1 MARKH
6 QAAPSSGYTI
16 LVVDD
21 QDEILISNR
30 LLLEREGHTVLT
42 AANGE
47 EALTLFQPGAVQ
59 LVIVDYFMPQMSGEE
74 VIREIRKRDEE
85 VQILLQT
92 GYSGEKPPREMLRS
106 LAIQG
111 YHDKSEGPERLLMW
125 VEVALKSYSQVQKVR
140 EAEQAKAQ
148 LIERER
154 LKDELVSIV
163 SHELRTP
170 LTSLRGFAELML
182 KRVFPPEKQREF
194 LTVIHTEAVRLT
206 NLINNFLDLQ
216 RMEAGRQT
224 YDFVTVDI
232 LSVVCDALSVFS
244 HGANGSHHFFLDT
257 PRSLPPVWADAD
269 RLRQVLTNFLSNAVK
284 FSPQGGE
291 IHVGARHDG
300 DQITIWVTDQGV
312 GISPENIN
320 KLFTKFYRVD
330 NKETRHVGGT
340 GLGLAIVK
348 EIVEAHK
355 GRVWV
360 ESTLGSGSTFFFA
373 IPVDIDFLEKERIA
387 NVEQLADGTSS
398 HATRPGGLP
407 LHPSVPSL

>member
-6 QAAPSSGYTI
+6 AAAPPSGYTI

-21 QDEILISNR
+21 QEEILISNR
-30 LLLEREGHTVLT
+30 LLLEKEGHTILT

-47 EALTLFQPGAVQ
+47 EALALFRPGEIS
-59 LVIVDYFMPQMSGEE
+59 LVIVDYFMPGMSGAE
-74 VIREIRKRDEE
+74 VVQALRQRDEE

-125 VEVALKSYSQVQKVR
+125 VEVALKTHVQLQKVR
-140 EAEQAKAQ
+140 EAEQTKAQ
-148 LIERER
+148 AIERER

-182 KRVFPPEKQREF
+182 KRTFSSEKQRAF
-194 LTVIHTEAVRLT
+194 LSIIHTEAVRLT

-216 RMEAGRQT
+216 RMGADRQT
-224 YDFVTVDI
+224 YDFVEVNLT
-232 LSVVCDALSVFS
+232 SVICDTLSVFS
-244 HGANGSHHFFLDT
+244 HAANGSHYFQLET
-257 PRSLPPVWADAD
+257 PGSLPPVWADAD

-291 IHVGARHDG
+291 IRVGARREG
-300 DQITIWVTDQGV
+300 EQIVVWVKDQGV
-312 GISPENIN
+312 GIPSENLD

-330 NKETRHVGGT
+330 NQETRHIGGT
-340 GLGLAIVK
+340 GLGLAIVR

-360 ESTLGSGSTFFFA
+360 ESTAGVGSTFFFA
-373 IPVDIDFLEKERIA
+373 LPVDRDFLAKESSA
-387 NVEQLADGTSS
+387 HEAQLADGEGPRSS
-398 HATRPGGLP
+398 QSGSLP
-407 LHPSVPSL
+407 LHSGVSSV

>member
-1 MARKH
+1 MARK
-6 QAAPSSGYTI
+6 QFTAQPSGYTI

-21 QDEILISNR
+21 QEEILISNR

-42 AANGE
+42 AASGD
-47 EALTLFQPGAVQ
+47 EALNLFRPGAIQ

-111 YHDKSEGPERLLMW
+111 YHDKSEGPDRLLMW
-125 VEVALKSYSQVQKVR
+125 VEVALKSHFQMQKVR
-140 EAEQAKAQ
+140 EAEHAKTQ

-182 KRVFPPEKQREF
+182 KRTFPVEKQREF

-224 YDFVTVDI
+224 YEFAPVDI
-232 LSVVCDALSVFS
+232 VAVICDTLSVFS
-244 HGANGSHHFFLDT
+244 HGANGSHRFFLDL
-257 PRSLPPVWADAD
+257 PRSLPLAWADAD

-291 IHVGARHDG
+291 IRVGARHEG
-300 DQITIWVTDQGV
+300 NEVVAWVKDQGV
-312 GISPENIN
+312 GIPSESLD

-330 NKETRHVGGT
+330 NKETRHIGGT
-340 GLGLAIVK
+340 GLGLALVK
-348 EIVEAHK
+348 EIVEAHQ

-360 ESTLGSGSTFFFA
+360 ESALGSGSTFFFA
-373 IPVDIDFLEKERIA
+373 VPVDVDGLTKEQLTHA
-387 NVEQLADGTSS
+387 DQLADGTRVHS
-398 HATRPGGLP
+398 APPGSLS
-407 LHPSVPSL
+407 LYPSLSSL

>member
-6 QAAPSSGYTI
+6 AAAQPSGYTI

-21 QDEILISNR
+21 QEEILISNR
-30 LLLEREGHTVLT
+30 LLLEKEGHTVLT
-42 AANGE
+42 AASGE
-47 EALTLFQPGAVQ
+47 EALAMFRSGEIN
-59 LVIVDYFMPQMSGEE
+59 LVIVDYFMPGMSGAE

-92 GYSGEKPPREMLRS
+92 GYSGERPPRDMLHS

-111 YHDKSEGPERLLMW
+111 YHDKSEGPDRLLMW
-125 VEVALKSYSQVQKVR
+125 VEVALKAHSQLQKVR
-140 EAEQAKAQ
+140 EAEQIKAQ

-182 KRVFPPEKQREF
+182 KREFPVEKQREF
-194 LTVIHTEAVRLT
+194 LSIIHTEAVRLT

-216 RMEAGRQT
+216 RMEAGRQS
-224 YDFVTVDI
+224 YDFVEVNI
-232 LSVVCDALSVFS
+232 ISVICDTLSVFS
-244 HGANGSHHFFLDT
+244 HGANGSHYFLLET
-257 PRSLPPVWADAD
+257 PETLPPVWADAD

-284 FSPQGGE
+284 FSPQGGD
-291 IHVGARHDG
+291 IRVGARREGED
-300 DQITIWVTDQGV
+300 IIAWVTDQGV
-312 GISPENIN
+312 GISPEDLQ

-340 GLGLAIVK
+340 GLGLAIVR
-348 EIVEAHK
+348 EILEAHK

-360 ESTLGSGSTFFFA
+360 ESTAGVGSTFFFSLP
-373 IPVDIDFLEKERIA
+373 IDRDFLEQERA
-387 NVEQLADGTSS
+387 THEAQLADGAQAPSS
-398 HATRPGGLP
+398 DLGSRA
-407 LHPSVPSL
+407 LHSSLPSL

>member
-6 QAAPSSGYTI
+6 AAAPPSGYTV

-21 QDEILISNR
+21 QEEILISNR
-30 LLLEREGHTVLT
+30 LLLEKEGHTVLT
-42 AANGE
+42 ASSGQ
-47 EALTLFQPGAVQ
+47 EALTLFHPGEVQ
-59 LVIVDYFMPQMSGEE
+59 LVIVDYFMPGMSGEE
-74 VIREIRKRDEE
+74 VVQAIRQRDET

-111 YHDKSEGPERLLMW
+111 YHDKSEGPDRLLLW
-125 VEVALKSYSQVQKVR
+125 VEVALKTHLQVRQVR
-140 EAEQAKAQ
+140 EAEQTKAQ
-148 LIERER
+148 MIERER

-182 KRVFPPEKQREF
+182 KRTFSPEKQHEF
-194 LTVIHTEAVRLT
+194 LSIIHTEAVRLT

-224 YDFVTVDI
+224 YDFAEVDMVA
-232 LSVVCDALSVFS
+232 LLCDTLSVFS
-244 HGANGSHHFFLDT
+244 HGNSQHQFRVEIPET
-257 PRSLPPVWADAD
+257 LPPVWADAD

-291 IHVGARHDG
+291 VCVGARRDG
-300 DQITIWVTDQGV
+300 EHLVAWVADRGV
-312 GISPENIN
+312 GIPSASLD

-340 GLGLAIVK
+340 GLGLALVK
-348 EIVEAHK
+348 EIIEAHQ

-360 ESTLGSGSTFFFA
+360 ESTLSAGSTFFFT
-373 IPVDIDFLEKERIA
+373 IPVDREFLQKEYTA
-387 NVEQLADGTSS
+387 HASQLADGAGSCTPHSGS
-398 HATRPGGLP
+398 LP
-407 LHPSVPSL
+407 LHDSLTSL

>member
-6 QAAPSSGYTI
+6 AAAPSSGYTI

-21 QDEILISNR
+21 QEEILISNR
-30 LLLEREGHTVLT
+30 LLLEKEGHTILT

-47 EALTLFQPGAVQ
+47 EALTLFRPGAIP
-59 LVIVDYFMPQMSGEE
+59 LVIVDYFMPGMSGAE
-74 VIREIRKRDEE
+74 VVKALRERDEE

-125 VEVALKSYSQVQKVR
+125 VEVALKTHVQLQKIK
-140 EAEQAKAQ
+140 EAEQTKA
-148 LIERER
+148 LVIERER

-182 KRVFPPEKQREF
+182 KRTFAPEKQHEF
-194 LTVIHTEAVRLT
+194 LSIIHTEAVRLT

-216 RMEAGRQT
+216 RMESGRQT
-224 YDFVTVDI
+224 YDFSSVDI
-232 LSVVCDALSVFS
+232 VSLICDTLSVFS
-244 HGANGSHHFFLDT
+244 LGANGTHSFRLDA
-257 PRSLPPVWADAD
+257 PESPPPVWADAD
-269 RLRQVLTNFLSNAVK
+269 RLRQVLPNFPANAVK

-291 IHVGARHDG
+291 ICVGARREG
-300 DQITIWVTDQGV
+300 EQIIVWVKDQGV
-312 GISPENIN
+312 GIPQENHD

-330 NKETRHVGGT
+330 NQETRHVGGT
-340 GLGLAIVK
+340 GLGLAIVR
-348 EIVEAHK
+348 EIVDVHK

-360 ESTLGSGSTFFFA
+360 ESTAGVGSTFFFA
-373 IPVDIDFLEKERIA
+373 LPMDRDFLEKERSA
-387 NVEQLADGTSS
+387 HEAQLADRGGSC
-398 HATRPGGLP
+398 ATHSGDLP
-407 LHPSVPSL
+407 LHSGVPSV

>member
-6 QAAPSSGYTI
+6 AAAPPSGYTI

-21 QDEILISNR
+21 QEEILISTR
-30 LLLEREGHTVLT
+30 LLLEKEGHTVLT

-47 EALTLFQPGAVQ
+47 EAVALFRPGEIP
-59 LVIVDYFMPQMSGEE
+59 LVIVDYFMPGMSGAE
-74 VIREIRKRDEE
+74 VVQALRQRDEE

-125 VEVALKSYSQVQKVR
+125 VEVALKTHGQLQKVR
-140 EAEQAKAQ
+140 EAEQTKAQ
-148 LIERER
+148 VIERER

-182 KRVFPPEKQREF
+182 KRTFPPEKQREF
-194 LTVIHTEAVRLT
+194 LSIIHTEAVRLT

-224 YDFVTVDI
+224 YDFSDVDI
-232 LSVVCDALSVFS
+232 VSIICDTLSVFS
-244 HGANGSHHFFLDT
+244 LGANGSHSFRLET
-257 PRSLPPVWADAD
+257 PELLSLVWADPD
-269 RLRQVLTNFLSNAVK
+269 RLRQVLTNFFSNAVK

-291 IHVGARHDG
+291 ICVGARREEE
-300 DQITIWVTDQGV
+300 QIVVWVKDQGV
-312 GISPENIN
+312 GIPSESLD

-330 NKETRHVGGT
+330 NQETRHVGGT
-340 GLGLAIVK
+340 GLGLAIVR
-348 EIVEAHK
+348 EIVEAHQ

-360 ESTLGSGSTFFFA
+360 ESTAGVGSTFFFA
-373 IPVDIDFLEKERIA
+373 LPVGKDFLEKELSA
-387 NVEQLADGTSS
+387 HEAQLADRGGS
-398 HATRPGGLP
+398 HSPHAGSLP
-407 LHPSVPSL
+407 LHSSVSPV